1 MLLVSVAQRGP
12 LTPHHRWFQ
21 FPTSSSGLSTSLTH
35 SQPAVPSPGTEPL
48 PPWTTPPELLSLP
61 KQKGSATSPAGQL
74 YRVCALLGGSK
85 NPNLCLYFP
94 SPPPSVFLHCS
105 QSAFLDASAYR
116 THFLYSIIFS
126 VEMPHMVSV
135 FPAGLTN
142 TGTSYPSL
150 PRLS

>member
-1 MLLVSVAQRGP
+1 MLPSMAPSLCITGGSSFQLHPVVSAPASPIASQQCPP
-12 LTPHHRWFQ
+12 LELSLSLW
-21 FPTSSSGLSTSLTH
+21 TS
-35 SQPAVPSPGTEPL
+35 
-48 PPWTTPPELLSLP
+48 PPELLSLQ
-61 KQKGSATSPAGQL
+61 KQKGSTPSPEGQV

-94 SPPPSVFLHCS
+94 SPPPSVFLLCS
-105 QSAFLDASAYR
+105 QSAFLDASVYQ

-142 TGTSYPSL
+142 TGISYPSL